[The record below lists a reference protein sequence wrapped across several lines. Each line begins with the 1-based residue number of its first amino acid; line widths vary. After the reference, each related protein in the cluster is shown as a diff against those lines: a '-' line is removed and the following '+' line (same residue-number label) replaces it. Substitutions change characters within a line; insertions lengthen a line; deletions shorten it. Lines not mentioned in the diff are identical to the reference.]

1 MVEGKNR
8 MIILFFL
15 FFFQGKKLM
24 ESTQIRQNV
33 RSISDNGEQVRS
45 NRIQDYVE
53 TSWIR

>member
-1 MVEGKNR
+1 
-8 MIILFFL
+8 
-15 FFFQGKKLM
+15 M